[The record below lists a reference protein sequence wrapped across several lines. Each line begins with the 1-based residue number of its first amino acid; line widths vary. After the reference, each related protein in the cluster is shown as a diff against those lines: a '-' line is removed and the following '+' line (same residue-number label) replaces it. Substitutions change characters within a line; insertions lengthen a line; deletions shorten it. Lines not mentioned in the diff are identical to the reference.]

1 MAALLG
7 AIERDEQRK
16 REQVARGL
24 NTLTF
29 FVFERLREKKVPHA
43 EVVSKK
49 VGDAFAQYPNWQ
61 RSEKDLREL
70 RKLVTFAI
78 CAQEDDLDK
87 VTEIVDTLFAILRMK
102 QGT

>member
-1 MAALLG
+1 M
-7 AIERDEQRK
+7 
-16 REQVARGL
+16 
-24 NTLTF
+24 TF